1 MKILADLFSVLPM
14 RVLRAL
20 FVGIVR
26 FQLVHWSELADE
38 VRILLWTEMRFRE
51 CLAEELA
58 NEPGANWAPIVG
70 QA

>member
-1 MKILADLFSVLPM
+1 MKILADLFSLLPM
-14 RVLRAL
+14 RVLRAIFL
-20 FVGIVR
+20 GLLR
-26 FQLVHWSELADE
+26 LQLADE